1 MILRQPLIQ
10 LTEWKAL
17 DAITNE
23 AVQSL
28 KLRLGKKA
36 PRTINNVL
44 AALRR
49 LLGVHWNG
57 D

>member
-1 MILRQPLIQ
+1 MILRRPLIQ

-44 AALRR
+44 ASLRR